1 MVRRQDRREEQ
12 AVLRDSE
19 VPLAQLASDAIVAAA
34 VTDQWETTRHKFARL
49 LGHSDPAKT
58 ELMEH
63 RLVET
68 REQLMGATGA
78 SLESARAALAAQ
90 WVTWLTDLLKEDP
103 VIRPGLRGLVQE
115 IHMALET
122 VSPADNAAVAPRD
135 MNIDAGRGEAIP
147 RDMMPLGPTSPG
159 LATS

>member
-1 MVRRQDRREEQ
+1 MAGD
-12 AVLRDSE
+12 AVL
-19 VPLAQLASDAIVAAA
+19 AAA

-49 LGHSDPAKT
+49 LGHGDPAKT

-63 RLVET
+63 RLAET
-68 REQLMGATGA
+68 HEQLTGPPGAG
-78 SLESARAALAAQ
+78 LESARAALAAQ

-115 IHMALET
+115 IYLALET
-122 VSPADNAAVAPRD
+122 VSPADNAAMAPRD
-135 MNIDAGRGEAIP
+135 MNIDAGRGEAIL